1 MGSPALEDLLLAF
14 NEATGIRALMLGSSW
29 AWPTAEILHYT
40 GLTLLIG
47 TIGLFDLR
55 VLGWAKALP
64 LQSLHR
70 LVPFGVAGFCLNL
83 VTGVMFITSFPDQ
96 YLYNPA
102 VQTKFALM
110 FVAAINMLLFYRI
123 AWHDLRALGPE
134 VAAPLRARV
143 FTLVS
148 LLAWLGVIACG
159 RLITFFRPPN
169 YWCFWCGT

>member
-1 MGSPALEDLLLAF
+1 MGSPALEELLLAF
-14 NEATGIRALMLGSSW
+14 NVATGIRALMLDNPW
-29 AWPTAEILHYT
+29 AWPMAEILHYT
-40 GLTLLIG
+40 GLTLLLG

-55 VLGWAKALP
+55 LLGWARAIP

-70 LVPFGVAGFCLNL
+70 LIPFGVAGFGLNL
-83 VTGVMFITSFPDQ
+83 LTGVMFMTSFPDQ

-102 VQTKFALM
+102 VQTKLVLM
-110 FVAAINMLLFYRI
+110 FVAGINLVLFYSL
-123 AWHDLRALGPE
+123 AWSDLRRLGPE
-134 VAAPLRARV
+134 ESAPVKARV

-169 YWCFWCGT
+169 YWCFWCGA